1 MRLVCRME
9 DNLRTNLFL
18 GPGPPAGYLVVVGV
32 PGVEVL
38 AALGQQA
45 PDVLLVME
53 DEVEITLGR
62 GGVVSPRPLN
72 SHLAEL

>member
-1 MRLVCRME
+1 MTDLV
-9 DNLRTNLFL
+9 L
-18 GPGPPAGYLVVVGV
+18 GPGSPAGYLVIVRV

-38 AALGQQA
+38 AALGQQVL
-45 PDVLLVME
+45 DVLLVME

-62 GGVVSPRPLN
+62 GGVVSAWPLY

>member
-1 MRLVCRME
+1 ME
-9 DNLRTNLFL
+9 DWRTDLVL
-18 GPGPPAGYLVVVGV
+18 GPGPPAGYLVIVRV

-38 AALGQQA
+38 AALGQEA
-45 PDVLLVME
+45 LDVLLVME

-62 GGVVSPRPLN
+62 GGVVPARPLN